1 MNKTKE
7 LTLLALFIALVT
19 VATLAIRVPIPAT
32 GGYVNIGD
40 TMIMFI
46 ALLFGKRYGAI
57 CGGLG
62 SALADVIGGYMQYA
76 LITLVVKGLEGFL
89 VGFLFDF
96 FKRKKVLAPV
106 VCLLGAVLM
115 IFGYFVAEA
124 TILSYGWAALGSV
137 GANCIQGGLSVIFAQ
152 ILYFAAIK
160 ANLMKFLTNH

>member
-7 LTLLALFIALVT
+7 LTLLAFFIALVT
-19 VATLAIRVPIPAT
+19 VATLAIRIPVPAT
-32 GGYVNIGD
+32 NGYINIGD

-46 ALLFGKRYGAI
+46 ALLFGKRYGGI

-89 VGFLFDF
+89 VGFLFDL
-96 FKRKKVLAPV
+96 FKKKKVFAPLT
-106 VCLLGAVLM
+106 CLFGAVLM
-115 IFGYFVAEA
+115 VAGYFVAEA

-137 GANCIQGGLSVIFAQ
+137 GANCIQGGLSILFAQ
-152 ILYFAAIK
+152 IFYFAAIK
-160 ANLMKFLTNH
+160 TNLMKFLTSH

>member
-89 VGFLFDF
+89 VGFLFDS

-106 VCLLGAVLM
+106 VCLLGAVFM
-115 IFGYFVAEA
+115 VFGYFVAEA